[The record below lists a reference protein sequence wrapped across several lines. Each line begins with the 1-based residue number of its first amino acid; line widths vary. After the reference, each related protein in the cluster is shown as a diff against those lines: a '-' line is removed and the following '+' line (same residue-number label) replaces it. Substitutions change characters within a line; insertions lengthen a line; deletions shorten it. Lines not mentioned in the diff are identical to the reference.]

1 MDISFSTAEM
11 LDNAARLDA
20 QELDNFVQKLIA
32 LRARRRLDGLSG
44 QETAL
49 LEKINRGLSAEQLQR
64 FQYLRERRE
73 TEALTDAEYEE
84 LLSLIAEIEKLNAE
98 RVQYLGEL
106 AQLRNIPVREL
117 MRELGLLSEKPYA

>member
-32 LRARRRLDGLSG
+32 LRARRRLDGLNG

-73 TEALTDAEYEE
+73 TEALTDTEYEE